1 MFDSFFFVAFS
12 TVFTIVNPLGAIG
25 PFLAMTAMDS
35 NAKRTETAKRASLI
49 ASGVLVFCS
58 ITGTFL
64 FKFFGITVPALKIA
78 GGILLFLVAVDM
90 LNARPSRTKAT
101 PDEAEEGA
109 EKSEISVFPLAIPL
123 LSGPGAIVSVFILSD
138 QAGSPLHHGIIYL
151 VIALTGLISFIVL
164 KQAYRFSQVLG
175 HIGINVMSRLMGL
188 ILASVAIQFILDGI
202 KVALPGLVGTF
213 AL

>member
-1 MFDSFFFVAFS
+1 MLDSFFFIAFS

-25 PFLAMTAMDS
+25 PFLAMTEADS
-35 NAKRTETAKRASLI
+35 QKKRAETAKRASLI
-49 ASGVLVFCS
+49 AAGVLSFCCL
-58 ITGTFL
+58 TGTFL

-78 GGILLFLVAVDM
+78 GGVLLFLVAVDM

-101 PDEAEEGA
+101 PDEAEEGTA
-109 EKSEISVFPLAIPL
+109 KADVSVFPLAIPL

-138 QAGSPLHHGIIYL
+138 QAHTLTQQATIYL
-151 VIALTGLISFIVL
+151 VIALTLLVSFIVL

-188 ILASVAIQFILDGI
+188 ILASVAVQFILDGV
-202 KVALPGLVGTF
+202 KTALPGLGGV
-213 AL
+213 LPL